1 MKPRLVITKKQERAA
16 EGYCS
21 ECKKF
26 FQFDDDPRAVDN
38 LYGAFRKHLAEQ
50 HSSEMAS

>member
-1 MKPRLVITKKQERAA
+1 MKPRLVIIKKEDRSA

-26 FQFDDDPRAVDN
+26 FHFDDDPRAVDY

-50 HSSEMAS
+50 HSSQIAS